1 MELIKE
7 LWGKSA
13 CGKEIYLYT
22 LKNES
27 GAYVQLS
34 SVGAGIVS
42 VVVPDKDGALA
53 DVCLGYPEAASYFGD
68 GPCAGKVPGR
78 FANRI
83 ALGKFELDGVE
94 YELPINNG
102 PNHLHG
108 GPDGFQHKVWESRE
122 HEGGVEFLYYS
133 EDGEMGY
140 PGALK
145 AVARYDWTEENE
157 LRLTLTAEADAP
169 TIVNLTNHAYFN
181 LNGEGSGDV
190 LGHELRLN
198 ASEYLP
204 TSESLIPVGESEP
217 VAGTPMDFVNSKAL
231 GAEIKADFPALNYG
245 KGYDN
250 CWVIDGY
257 EPGQIQEA
265 AELLMEQKEKGIVQA
280 YVMDQIFDKMINN
293 EAAIGTYYAGDYV
306 IMAEENPDL
315 AFCMPEEGANMF
327 VDSMCIPTCCQEKE
341 AAELFI
347 NFMCRDD
354 IVLRNCDA
362 VGYSTP
368 SATAHD
374 KMDPELAEDPITYPS
389 EDVLAK
395 CESFGGLPFRF
406 NAIPA
411 ASLR

>member
-1 MELIKE
+1 MELTKQ

-108 GPDGFQHKVWESRE
+108 GPDGFQNKVWESRE
-122 HEGGVEFLYYS
+122 HDNGVEFLYYS

-145 AVARYDWTEENE
+145 TVARYEWTEENE

-169 TIVNLTNHAYFN
+169 TILNLTNHAYFN
-181 LNGEGSGDV
+181 LNGEGNGDI

-204 TSESLIPVGESEP
+204 TSDSLIPVGESEP
-217 VAGTPMDFVNSKAL
+217 VAGTPMDFVTSKVI

-265 AELLMEQKEKGIVQA
+265 AELYSPESGRVLSVYTTQPGVQVYTGNWLA
-280 YVMDQIFDKMINN
+280 GSPVAKCGRSYNDYDG
-293 EAAIGTYYAGDYV
+293 AAIECQNFPDAPNKADYPS
-306 IMAEENPDL
+306 A
-315 AFCMPEEGANMF
+315 
-327 VDSMCIPTCCQEKE
+327 
-341 AAELFI
+341 
-347 NFMCRDD
+347 
-354 IVLRNCDA
+354 VLRPGEFYEQA
-362 VGYSTP
+362 IIF
-368 SATAHD
+368 A
-374 KMDPELAEDPITYPS
+374 
-389 EDVLAK
+389 
-395 CESFGGLPFRF
+395 FGVK
-406 NAIPA
+406 
-411 ASLR
+411 